1 MNVFRDHFMK
11 LNKCDA
17 ASPLQEIS
25 GSNGNMDIA
34 EFDEPFVEDEVV
46 AQIKKLKNNKSPG
59 IDMLINECFKHSK
72 SILIKVITKFFNVI
86 LWSGKVPTDWTS
98 GLICPIYKKKGSK
111 EDPDNYR
118 GITLLS
124 CLGKLF
130 TAVVNERLTSYFE
143 DHNLL
148 GEEQV
153 GFRENYS
160 TLDHIFLLH
169 SVIDLHLSQ
178 RKRIYCAFIDYKK
191 AFDSVNRTS
200 LWHKMIRNGIHG
212 KLFRVIQNMYN
223 DAKSCVMVEGDKSDF
238 FGCNIGVRQGEN
250 LSPFLFAL
258 YLNDFELFV
267 RDRYE
272 GIDLVPSVLNLSLNS
287 VGVDVYLK
295 LFSLLYADDT
305 IILADSEKSLQIGLN
320 AIHDYCDVWSLKVN
334 VDKTKIV
341 IFSRG
346 KVRKYGTFK
355 FGDSEVQVVDDYI
368 YLGTTFNYRNDFKK
382 AQIKQINQARRAMY
396 SLIVKARKLKLPVDL
411 ELDLFDRLVVP
422 ILLYGCEIWG
432 YEDLHQIEKLHTQF
446 CKQMLRLN
454 KTTAH
459 CMVLG
464 ELGRFD
470 LCKIVQ
476 ERMLNFWLRT
486 ITGKE
491 FKLSTIACNILK
503 ILSDSDIYSSPWIL
517 KIKQVLNSLG
527 MSNLWYEYEK
537 IDKNWF
543 KMNIKLKLSDILR
556 QKWWETIQERP
567 VCINYRIFK
576 TDLKLESYILK
587 IPDPYR
593 TALTKFRCGNHR
605 LPVVT
610 GRFNGINRSDRYC
623 TTCNSKKIGDEYHYL
638 FECSVFNNERRKYLK
653 VYFRNRP
660 NTFKM
665 NELLNSGNVKDLT
678 SLAKFCRIIMLHFS
692 SK

>member
-1 MNVFRDHFMK
+1 M
-11 LNKCDA
+11 
-17 ASPLQEIS
+17 
-25 GSNGNMDIA
+25 
-34 EFDEPFVEDEVV
+34 
-46 AQIKKLKNNKSPG
+46 
-59 IDMLINECFKHSK
+59 
-72 SILIKVITKFFNVI
+72 
-86 LWSGKVPTDWTS
+86 
-98 GLICPIYKKKGSK
+98 
-111 EDPDNYR
+111 
-118 GITLLS
+118 
-124 CLGKLF
+124 
-130 TAVVNERLTSYFE
+130 
-143 DHNLL
+143 
-148 GEEQV
+148 
-153 GFRENYS
+153 
-160 TLDHIFLLH
+160 
-169 SVIDLHLSQ
+169 
-178 RKRIYCAFIDYKK
+178 
-191 AFDSVNRTS
+191 
-200 LWHKMIRNGIHG
+200 
-212 KLFRVIQNMYN
+212 
-223 DAKSCVMVEGDKSDF
+223 
-238 FGCNIGVRQGEN
+238 
-250 LSPFLFAL
+250 
-258 YLNDFELFV
+258 
-267 RDRYE
+267 
-272 GIDLVPSVLNLSLNS
+272 
-287 VGVDVYLK
+287 YLK

-567 VCINYRIFK
+567 ICINYRIFK

-623 TTCNSKKIGDEYHYL
+623 TTCN
-638 FECSVFNNERRKYLK
+638 
-653 VYFRNRP
+653 
-660 NTFKM
+660 
-665 NELLNSGNVKDLT
+665 
-678 SLAKFCRIIMLHFS
+678 
-692 SK
+692 